1 MSSEA
6 AETPMGREPISQ
18 SQLPPVGEPVWV
30 ECGTYRTLAYRDEK
44 GVWRT
49 VAKREPVEATR
60 ILGQ

>member
-6 AETPMGREPISQ
+6 AETPMGGEPVSP
-18 SQLPPVGEPVWV
+18 SLPPVGEPVWV
-30 ECGTYRTLAYRDEK
+30 ECETYRTLAYRDEH

-49 VAKREPVEATR
+49 VAKKEPVKVTR